1 MYVYI
6 FYLIFME
13 GKDMLDNE
21 QKTVAKKNYKSPIG
35 KLTKFFEKSRDKWKS
50 KYLDAKYAIK
60 LLRNQVQYSDI
71 SSPLREPLLTRYLI
85 HK

>member
-21 QKTVAKKNYKSPIG
+21 QKTVVKKNYKSPIG
-35 KLTKFFEKSRDKWKS
+35 KLTKFFD
-50 KYLDAKYAIK
+50 LCG
-60 LLRNQVQYSDI
+60 
-71 SSPLREPLLTRYLI
+71 
-85 HK
+85 

>member
-1 MYVYI
+1 
-6 FYLIFME
+6 
-13 GKDMLDNE
+13 MLDNE

-60 LLRNQVQYSDI
+60 LLRNQVQYLEKRKAELK
-71 SSPLREPLLTRYLI
+71 LRVKELEKQQHQSELKKKT
-85 HK
+85 